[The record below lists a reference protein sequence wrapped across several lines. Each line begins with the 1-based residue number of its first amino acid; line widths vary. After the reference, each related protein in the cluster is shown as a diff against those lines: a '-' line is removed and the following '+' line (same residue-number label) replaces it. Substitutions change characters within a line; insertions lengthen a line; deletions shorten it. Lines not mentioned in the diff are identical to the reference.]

1 MYDVW
6 IYTFKKKC
14 IVSFQAGHLGGYV
27 ARPVDMAGKNDYEQ
41 WIFKLQIADDNVL
54 KNYLKKENAEE
65 KTASVLLYIRMKSNL
80 FSYFMASNKEI

>member
-41 WIFKLQIADDNVL
+41 WIFKLQMADDNVL
-54 KNYLKKENAEE
+54 KNDLKQDTAKK
-65 KTASVLLYIRMKSNL
+65 KTVLVIFYIRMKSPAFL
-80 FSYFMASNKEI
+80 ISQV